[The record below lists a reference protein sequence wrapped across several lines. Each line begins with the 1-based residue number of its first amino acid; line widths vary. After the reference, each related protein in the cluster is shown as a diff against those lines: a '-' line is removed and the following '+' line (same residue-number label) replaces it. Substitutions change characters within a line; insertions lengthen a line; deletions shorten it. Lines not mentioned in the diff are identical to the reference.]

1 MNFTRPL
8 DLSVKTVYSD
18 ETRGTQVPPAWCD
31 SLLNVK
37 AIVSNHELLMD
48 WNNEDTTGPWRWR
61 CDRSPLFLSLKRKV
75 SDFVNDEGGD
85 IRTIQDGE
93 RSAPSDG
100 ADFFVFHC
108 DIVPEDP
115 VLQIESPGS
124 RHTNSS
130 PPSAKRDLMNEL
142 NMIWSGESYLSLG
155 ENYCWRFNSDS
166 AAGSELEPLEMLL
179 EELNLKYCLR
189 EVDPDLESIT
199 RCIEV
204 SCPDELDGVG
214 DLNPG
219 VCDPDTEMFA
229 KIEQADM
236 EDCFTYENLVENLSM
251 SDDDDDE
258 RDSGIN
264 ETNSDPLKEE
274 DSSSALKLLREKGF
288 KDYSQVK
295 AIPKNRSTAN
305 AVIPKLS
312 LERESYNKEEVNEVS
327 DTVRDTKKLVC
338 ESKNKGPDSTENNL
352 SVSLSIKS
360 SSQSLHENVD
370 EVTGI
375 PRHDRE
381 KCDEATSVSG
391 TDIPDLSDILNRDS
405 GLGYTPSDEPECFA
419 GSDHDD
425 LLIVCD

>member
-18 ETRGTQVPPAWCD
+18 ETPGTQVPPAWCD

-48 WNNEDTTGPWRWR
+48 WDNENTTGPWRWR
-61 CDRSPLFLSLKRKV
+61 YDRSPLFLSLKRQV
-75 SDFVNDEGGD
+75 SDFVNDEGED
-85 IRTIQDGE
+85 TRTQTIRDGE

-130 PPSAKRDLMNEL
+130 PPSAKRDLMNEM

-155 ENYCWRFNSDS
+155 ENYCWRFNYDS
-166 AAGSELEPLEMLL
+166 VASSELEPLEMLL

-189 EVDPDLESIT
+189 EVDPELESIT

-204 SCPDELDGVG
+204 SCLDELDGVG

-219 VCDPDTEMFA
+219 VVDPDTEMFA

-236 EDCFTYENLVENLSM
+236 EDCSTYENLVENLSM

-258 RDSGIN
+258 KDSGIN
-264 ETNSDPLKEE
+264 EKNSDTSKEE
-274 DSSSALKLLREKGF
+274 NSISVLKLLREKGF

-295 AIPKNRSTAN
+295 AITKHRSTAN
-305 AVIPKLS
+305 AVIPELF
-312 LERESYNKEEVNEVS
+312 
-327 DTVRDTKKLVC
+327 
-338 ESKNKGPDSTENNL
+338 
-352 SVSLSIKS
+352 LSIKS
-360 SSQSLHENVD
+360 SSPSLHRDPHENFD
-370 EVTGI
+370 EVKGI
-375 PRHDRE
+375 PRHDQE

-391 TDIPDLSDILNRDS
+391 TDIPDLSDLLNRDS
-405 GLGYTPSDEPECFA
+405 GLGYTPSNEPECFA